1 MVFIIV
7 TILLWIVFVL
17 LMLKR
22 KQQEFRFHEVLIPLI
37 LFSLLVT
44 VDLGIN
50 FVASAIPSI
59 NDGIGI
65 HTFLA
70 KWIIPDDGWS
80 VSLFRSYFHGSL
92 IVSFI
97 LLLIYPILKLI
108 ER

>member
-1 MVFIIV
+1 MVFIIC
-7 TILLWIVFVL
+7 TILSWIAFVL

-22 KQQEFRFHEVLIPLI
+22 KQQKFRFHEVLFPLI
-37 LFSLLVT
+37 LFSLFVSI
-44 VDLGIN
+44 DLGVN

-80 VSLFRSYFHGSL
+80 MSLFRSYFHGSM
-92 IVSFI
+92 IISFI
-97 LLLIYPILKLI
+97 LLIMYPILKLI
-108 ER
+108 ED